1 METWMKFAFA
11 IPMVLMAIYLFP
23 RAKQMLQNSPKGSP
37 DDWKAFLLPIIG
49 VALFIFLLIKMV

>member
-23 RAKQMLQNSPKGSP
+23 RAKQMLKDSPKGSS